1 MSNGINYFLIILI
14 GLVFSIFIRVYIEGA
29 FNFTN
34 YVTEFYLEN
43 IATNVSNHFVFPSL
57 KCTFIIHL
65 LS

>member
-43 IATNVSNHFVFPSL
+43 IATNVSNHFVFPS
-57 KCTFIIHL
+57 
-65 LS
+65 